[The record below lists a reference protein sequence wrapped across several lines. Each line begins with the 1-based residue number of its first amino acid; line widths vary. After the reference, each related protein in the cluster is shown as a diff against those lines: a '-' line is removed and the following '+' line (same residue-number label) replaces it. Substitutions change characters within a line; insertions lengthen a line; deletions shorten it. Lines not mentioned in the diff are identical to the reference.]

1 MSKIY
6 VGNLPYQVQEQDLNG
21 LFSQKGQVVSVK
33 IIMDQHSG
41 RSKGFGFV
49 EMSSK
54 EEAQA
59 AIEAFNGHDLNG
71 RALKVNEAVDK
82 PREERGGGGGRGF
95 GGGGGRGGDRGGG
108 GDRW

>member
-1 MSKIY
+1 MSKLY

-33 IIMDQHSG
+33 IIMDQQSG

-49 EMSSK
+49 EMSSSD
-54 EEAQA
+54 EAHA
-59 AIEAFNGHDLNG
+59 AIEAFNGYDFNG

-82 PREERGGGGGRGF
+82 PRTERGGGGRGF
-95 GGGGGRGGDRGGG
+95 GGGDRGNRGG